1 MIQKILIANRGEI
14 ACRVIRTA
22 RKLGYRTVAVYSE
35 ADAQA
40 PHVSLADEAVCIG
53 PAAAAQSYLN
63 VEALLAACRK
73 TGANAL
79 HPGYGFLSENA
90 DFAQACADAGV
101 TFIGPGP
108 EAIRV
113 MGDKAGAKRAMIE
126 AGVPC
131 APGYLGDKQDDAT
144 LIEQAERM
152 GYPLLVKAV
161 SGGGGRGMRL
171 VHEKAELAQA
181 ITSARREAQSAFG
194 DGTLMLERLILDGRH
209 IEIQV
214 FADAHGNAVYIGE
227 RDCTAQRRRQKVIE
241 ESPSPVV
248 SPAMRERMGRDAV
261 LAAQAIGYRGAGTIE
276 YIVDQDL
283 NHYFL
288 EMNTRLQVEHPVTEM
303 VSGFDLVEWQIRVAD
318 GHPLPVKQEDITLT
332 GHAIEARLYA
342 EDPYAGFA
350 PQTGPVQWWRPEQ
363 ALYEGV
369 RIDDGIRE
377 GGEVTPHYDP
387 MVAKLI
393 VHGRD
398 RADAIRRLMA
408 TLDDAPLLGM
418 KHNARFLRD
427 LVDHPRFR
435 AGSMTTTLIDQWQ
448 TDGEP
453 ILQAPV
459 ASDEAWLIAGAL
471 FGARQQ
477 GTAQLLRADSVRA
490 WELPLQQDSVK
501 RTLRVN
507 AASGGL
513 YNVAMSPHAAPV
525 AVKLLSE
532 DATRG
537 EARVELDGVQRRVR
551 AVWLGDTLNLVV
563 DAAVFPF
570 SEVSAWPDAGNA
582 LDPSRALAPVAGTVT
597 QVLVQAGDAVTEG
610 QPLVAIEAMKMEMW
624 LNAQAPG
631 TVKAVHATPGTQVQA
646 KALLIDIE
654 LTKDN

>member
-1 MIQKILIANRGEI
+1 MIKKILIANRGEI

-63 VEALLAACRK
+63 VPALLEACRK

-108 EAIRV
+108 QAIRV

-181 ITSARREAQSAFG
+181 ITSARREAQNAFG

-303 VSGFDLVEWQIRVAD
+303 VSGFDLVEWQIRVAE
-318 GHPLPVKQEDITLT
+318 GQPLPVKQEDITLS

-350 PQTGPVQWWRPEQ
+350 PQTGPVQWWRPAL
-363 ALYEGV
+363 ALYDGV

-408 TLDDAPLLGM
+408 TLDDAPLLGL

-448 TDGEP
+448 ADGEP

-477 GTAQLLRADSVRA
+477 GTATLLRADSVSA
-490 WELPLQQDSVK
+490 WDLPLQQDTVK
-501 RTLRVN
+501 RTLRVD

-513 YNVAMSPHAAPV
+513 YRVAMSPQAAPV
-525 AVKLLSE
+525 TVRLLSDNAE
-532 DATRG
+532 RG
-537 EARVELDGVQRRVR
+537 EARIELDGVQRRVR
-551 AVWLGDTLNLVV
+551 AVWLGDTLHLVI
-563 DAAVFPF
+563 DAAVFSF
-570 SEVSAWPDAGNA
+570 TEVSAWPDAGNA

-597 QVLVQAGDAVTEG
+597 QVLVQAGDVVSEG
-610 QPLVAIEAMKMEMW
+610 QPLMAIEAMKMEMW

>member
-1 MIQKILIANRGEI
+1 MIKKILIANRGEI

-22 RKLGYRTVAVYSE
+22 RKLGYRTVAVFSE

-63 VEALLAACRK
+63 VQALLDACRK

-181 ITSARREAQSAFG
+181 ITSARREAQNAFG

-276 YIVDQDL
+276 YIVDQEL

-303 VSGFDLVEWQIRVAD
+303 VSGFDLVEWQIRVAE
-318 GHPLPVKQEDITLT
+318 GQPLSVKQEDITLT

-408 TLDDAPLLGM
+408 TLDDAPLLGL

-448 TDGEP
+448 ADGEP

-477 GTAQLLRADSVRA
+477 GTTAVLRADSVSA
-490 WELPLQQDSVK
+490 WDLPLQQDSVK
-501 RTLRVN
+501 RTLRVS
-507 AASGGL
+507 AASGGV
-513 YNVAMSPHAAPV
+513 YRVAMSPQATPITLR
-525 AVKLLSE
+525 LLSDNAE
-532 DATRG
+532 RG
-537 EARVELDGVQRRVR
+537 EARIELDGVQRRVR
-551 AVWLGDTLNLVV
+551 AVWLGDTLNLVIE
-563 DAAVFPF
+563 ATVFTF
-570 SEVSAWPDAGNA
+570 GEVSAWPDAGNA

-631 TVKAVHATPGTQVQA
+631 VVKAVYAQAGDQVQA
-646 KALLIDIE
+646 KTLLIDIE
-654 LTKDN
+654 LNKED